1 MGRVSFTASAPVLF
15 APLLSAL
22 VLLLFRPAVFRPALP
37 AFRSSCSHQVLSLG
51 GLPLRHILGD
61 CLLLQFVRSF
71 MMGSSMRPNTAPLHS
86 QDEGTRHIHCLY
98 PPFDST
104 STPIVPIFFWVL
116 YCEAPLTTMIQNML
130 WSTALC

>member
-37 AFRSSCSHQVLSLG
+37 AFRSSCSHQVVCRCDTFSVTASCSSLS
-51 GLPLRHILGD
+51 
-61 CLLLQFVRSF
+61 
-71 MMGSSMRPNTAPLHS
+71 
-86 QDEGTRHIHCLY
+86 
-98 PPFDST
+98 DST